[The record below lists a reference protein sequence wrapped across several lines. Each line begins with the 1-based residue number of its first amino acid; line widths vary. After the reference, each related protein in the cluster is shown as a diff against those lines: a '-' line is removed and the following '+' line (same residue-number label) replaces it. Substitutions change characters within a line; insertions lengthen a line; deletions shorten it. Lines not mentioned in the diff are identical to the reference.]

1 MTRAPGSMWPVMNGR
16 SAAADA
22 SGKIAIRH
30 RPMPFGSLTSTAM
43 PTSDFLAPGPAAAQ
57 PQLLAADERLI
68 HLHRAGQ
75 QVRPGRTSI
84 ERSRPSIA
92 QAVW

>member
-1 MTRAPGSMWPVMNGR
+1 MTRVPGSMWPVMNGR
-16 SAAADA
+16 SAAAGA

-43 PTSDFLAPGPAAAQ
+43 PTSDFLPRARPPRSPGSSPPMNVSSTSTAPAS
-57 PQLLAADERLI
+57 R
-68 HLHRAGQ
+68 
-75 QVRPGRTSI
+75 VRPGRTST